1 MEMEHLDFISLLQA
15 GGTPVIGLVGYF
27 LFKLNKQMSDLKV
40 SIDTLVSTLIRF
52 VPGIQEPK
60 K

>member
-1 MEMEHLDFISLLQA
+1 MENLDVIKILQA

-27 LFKLNKQMSDLKV
+27 LWKLSKQMSDLKV

>member
-1 MEMEHLDFISLLQA
+1 MEHVDFVQILQA
-15 GGTPVIGLVGYF
+15 GGAPVTGLVGFF
-27 LFKLNKQMSDLKV
+27 LWKLNKQMIELKT

-52 VPGIQEPK
+52 VPGVKDEK